1 MSIHGPLVEGGVP
14 PGGPLM
20 GISPGSDVVCTS
32 PGSGEGPVCAPCWK
46 IQIWLENPDLAQ
58 PGLARRGSRTQT
70 FSGES
75 ILENELRWF
84 IPATSL
90 AEGVT
95 APRVKGWRS
104 SDARLG
110 RCSPRGS
117 APRPRGGI
125 RPSRLRLRGSFPS
138 LRGRNQPPPSVSGP
152 PPPGLQKPAAGAAGP
167 PACPSEDPAARA
179 PPESESNYD
188 PNYELHREGIPYRV
202 YGYQRIPP
210 LIKQVPTKIRRT
222 PVSLGVKSSRS
233 PYKASRNNHLPP
245 RQIKLHTAELHS
257 IREALSQIRAQ
268 VDGLLESLQHTGQ
281 QRDQSTDEEA
291 SISLGGQPIGDGNP
305 SRTISSI
312 GFLFGCP
319 SAAPK

>member
-1 MSIHGPLVEGGVP
+1 MSIRGPLVEGGVP
-14 PGGPLM
+14 PSGPFM
-20 GISPGSDVVCTS
+20 GISPGSDAVCTS

-70 FSGES
+70 FS
-75 ILENELRWF
+75 
-84 IPATSL
+84 
-90 AEGVT
+90 
-95 APRVKGWRS
+95 
-104 SDARLG
+104 DARLG

-125 RPSRLRLRGSFPS
+125 PPSRLRLRGSFPS
-138 LRGRNQPPPSVSGP
+138 LRGRNQPRQAFPGRPPE
-152 PPPGLQKPAAGAAGP
+152 LQKPAVGAAGP
-167 PACPSEDPAARA
+167 PAGRSEDPAARA
-179 PPESESNYD
+179 GRAGTPESESNYN

-233 PYKASRNNHLPP
+233 PYKASRNSHLPP

-257 IREALSQIRAQ
+257 IWEALSQIRAQ
-268 VDGLLESLQHTGQ
+268 VDGLLESLQHIDQ
-281 QRDQSTDEEA
+281 QRDQSTGEEA
-291 SISLGGQPIGDGNP
+291 SISQGGQPRGDGNP
-305 SRTISSI
+305 SRTISST